1 MEDICPRCGL
11 PKDLCVCEEIAK
23 ETQKIKIRTDKARFG
38 KIVTIIEG
46 LDSSIDG
53 EMLAKELKKSLAC
66 GGTFKEGKLILQG
79 DHKNKVKEL
88 LIKKGFKEDQ
98 IDVI

>member
-1 MEDICPRCGL
+1 MEEICPKCGL
-11 PKDLCVCEEIAK
+11 PKELCVCEEIAK
-23 ETQKIKIRTDKARFG
+23 ETQKIKIRTDRARFG
-38 KIVTIIEG
+38 KVVTIIEG

-53 EMLAKELKKSLAC
+53 EQLAKDLKKTLAC

-79 DHKNKVKEL
+79 DHKTRVKEL